1 MNTTTSV
8 QIIPFAVE
16 LREYIKILN
25 VEWLQ
30 KYFRIEDRDEIVLS
44 NPEDEI
50 IAKGGFI
57 FYAQYN
63 NQIVGTV
70 SLLKVSESV
79 YEVSK
84 MAVTQGVQGLGIGK
98 LLLEN
103 CFAVAKEK
111 EASALILYSNKSLTS
126 AIHLYH
132 KYGFIEIPLESG
144 IYERAD
150 IKMEKV
156 LQQ

>member
-8 QIIPFAVE
+8 QIIPFTAE

-30 KYFRIEDRDEIVLS
+30 KYFRIEDRDEVVLS
-44 NPEDEI
+44 NPEGEI

-63 NQIVGTV
+63 GQIVGTV
-70 SLLKVSESV
+70 SLLKVSEWV

-98 LLLEN
+98 LLLEH
-103 CFAVAKEK
+103 CFAVAKEIN
-111 EASALILYSNKSLTS
+111 ASSLILYSNTSLQS
-126 AIHLYH
+126 AIYLYH
-132 KYGFIEIPLESG
+132 KYGFVEIPLESG

-150 IKMEKV
+150 IKMEKI
-156 LQQ
+156 L